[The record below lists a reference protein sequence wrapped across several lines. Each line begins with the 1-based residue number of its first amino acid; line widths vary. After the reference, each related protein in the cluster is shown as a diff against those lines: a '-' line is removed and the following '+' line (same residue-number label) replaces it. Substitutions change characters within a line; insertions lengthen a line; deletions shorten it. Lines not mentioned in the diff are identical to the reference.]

1 MKLTT
6 SLKANHLVHTDWL
19 DQFNK
24 QQQNYLRKC
33 VEQGIDI
40 SSFAKPEYSQLKMK
54 FLCEAMHEP
63 YDSSNLFHYA
73 HLDLG
78 LLKALRRMC
87 IAGVDDLK
95 YYSDKYTYDK
105 LEEIKLGLVRKVDVS
120 VYDDPKFPTA
130 CMRELREMLENGYDV
145 KPYANAQLTVH
156 QLRELRQ
163 GVSNGFDISKYA
175 IEEYRP
181 AQLREIVKGLNDD
194 LDVSKYDDYRFT
206 SEQMQCIRKG
216 LNDRLDVSI
225 YANYEINV
233 THMRRV
239 YNMLSAFKSAK
250 SSVRE
255 CGYEF
260 EYEFKKVDGANK

>member
-40 SSFAKPEYSQLKMK
+40 SPFAKPEYSQLKMK

-63 YDSSNLFHYA
+63 YDSSNLFDYA
-73 HLDLG
+73 HLALG

-87 IAGVDDLK
+87 MAGVDNLK
-95 YYSDKYTYDK
+95 YYSDEYTYDK

-120 VYDDPKFPTA
+120 VYDDPTFPTV
-130 CMRELREMLENGYDV
+130 CMRFLRELLENGHDA
-145 KPYANAQLTVH
+145 KPYANSQLTS
-156 QLRELRQ
+156 QQIKEL
-163 GVSNGFDISKYA
+163 SHAIYNGFDMSKYA
-175 IEEYRP
+175 IAEYKP
-181 AQLREIVKGLNDD
+181 AQLREIIKGLKDGLSVD
-194 LDVSKYDDYRFT
+194 RYDSYQFT
-206 SEQMQCIRKG
+206 SDQMKYIRKG
-216 LNDRLDVSI
+216 LEDRLDVSL
-225 YANYEINV
+225 YANHEIDV
-233 THMRRV
+233 MHMRRM
-239 YNMLSAFKSAK
+239 YNLLSAIKLANKSAK
-250 SSVRE
+250 A

-260 EYEFKKVDGANK
+260 KYQFKKVDDNV

>member
-6 SLKANHLVHTDWL
+6 SLNTNHLVHTDWL

-87 IAGVDDLK
+87 MAGVDDLK

-120 VYDDPKFPTA
+120 VYDDPTFPTA
-130 CMRELREMLENGYDV
+130 CMRFLRELLEHGHDA
-145 KPYANAQLTVH
+145 KPYANSQLTSQQIKALSH
-156 QLRELRQ
+156 
-163 GVSNGFDISKYA
+163 GIYNGFDMSKYA
-175 IEEYRP
+175 IEEYKP
-181 AQLREIVKGLNDD
+181 AQLREITEGLKEGLSVDR
-194 LDVSKYDDYRFT
+194 YDDYRFT
-206 SEQMQCIRKG
+206 SDQMKYIRKG
-216 LNDRLDVSI
+216 LEDRLDVSL
-225 YANYEINV
+225 YANHEIDV
-233 THMRRV
+233 MHTRHM
-239 YNMLSAFKSAK
+239 YNLLSAIKIAKK
-250 SSVRE
+250 SSVA

-260 EYEFKKVDGANK
+260 EYEFKKVDGTK

>member
-6 SLKANHLVHTDWL
+6 TLKANHLARTDWL

-40 SSFAKPEYSQLKMK
+40 SPFAKPEYSQLKMK

-63 YDSSNLFHYA
+63 YDSSNLFRFA

-87 IAGVDDLK
+87 MAGVDNLK
-95 YYSDKYTYDK
+95 YYSDEYTYDK

-120 VYDDPKFPTA
+120 VYDDPTFPTVLMR
-130 CMRELREMLENGYDV
+130 CLRELLEHGHDA
-145 KPYANAQLTVH
+145 KPYANPQLTSQQIKALGH
-156 QLRELRQ
+156 
-163 GVSNGFDISKYA
+163 GIYNGFDMSKYA
-175 IEEYRP
+175 IEEYKP
-181 AQLREIVKGLNDD
+181 AQLREITEGLKED
-194 LDVSKYDDYRFT
+194 LDVNCYDDYRFT
-206 SEQMQCIRKG
+206 SDQMKYIRKG
-216 LNDRLDVSI
+216 LEDRLDVSL
-225 YANYEINV
+225 YANHEIDV
-233 THMRRV
+233 THMRYM
-239 YNMLSAFKSAK
+239 YNLLSAIKLAKKSAK
-250 SSVRE
+250 A

-260 EYEFKKVDGANK
+260 EYQFKKVDDDK

>member
-6 SLKANHLVHTDWL
+6 SLNANHLVHTDWL

-40 SSFAKPEYSQLKMK
+40 SPFAKPEYSQLKMK
-54 FLCEAMHEP
+54 FLCEVMHEP
-63 YDSSNLFHYA
+63 YDSSNLFQYA

-87 IAGVDDLK
+87 MAGVDDLK

-120 VYDDPKFPTA
+120 IYDDPAFPTVL
-130 CMRELREMLENGYDV
+130 MKFLRELLEKGYDA
-145 KPYANAQLTVH
+145 KPYANPQLTSQQIKALGH
-156 QLRELRQ
+156 
-163 GVSNGFDISKYA
+163 GIYNGFDMSKYA
-175 IEEYRP
+175 IEEYKP
-181 AQLREIVKGLNDD
+181 AQLREITEGLKAD
-194 LDVSKYDDYRFT
+194 LNVDRYDSYQFT
-206 SEQMQCIRKG
+206 SDQMKYIRKG
-216 LNDRLDVSI
+216 LEDRLDVSL
-225 YANYEINV
+225 YANHEIDV
-233 THMRRV
+233 THMRHM
-239 YNMLSAFKSAK
+239 YNLLSAIKIAKKSTRA
-250 SSVRE
+250 

-260 EYEFKKVDGANK
+260 EYEFKKVDGTK

>member
-6 SLKANHLVHTDWL
+6 SLNANHLVHTDWL

-87 IAGVDDLK
+87 MAGVDNLK
-95 YYSDKYTYDK
+95 YYSDEYTYDK

-120 VYDDPKFPTA
+120 VYDDPTFPTVL
-130 CMRELREMLENGYDV
+130 MKFLRELLENGYDA
-145 KPYANAQLTVH
+145 KPYANPQLTSQQIKALSH
-156 QLRELRQ
+156 
-163 GVSNGFDISKYA
+163 SIYNGFDMSKYA
-175 IEEYRP
+175 IEEYKP
-181 AQLREIVKGLNDD
+181 AQLREIDNGLRDG

-206 SEQMQCIRKG
+206 SDQMKYIRKG
-216 LNDRLDVSI
+216 LEDRLDVSL
-225 YANYEINV
+225 YANYEIDV
-233 THMRRV
+233 IHMRQM
-239 YNMLSAFKSAK
+239 YNLLSSIKTAKKSAK
-250 SSVRE
+250 V

-260 EYEFKKVDGANK
+260 EYEFKKVDDDK

>member
-6 SLKANHLVHTDWL
+6 SLNANHLVHTDWL

-87 IAGVDDLK
+87 MAGVDDLK

-105 LEEIKLGLVRKVDVS
+105 LEEIKLGLVRNVDVS
-120 VYDDPKFPTA
+120 VYDNPAFPTVL
-130 CMRELREMLENGYDV
+130 MKFLRELLEKGYDA
-145 KPYANAQLTVH
+145 KPYANPQLTSQQIKVLSH
-156 QLRELRQ
+156 
-163 GVSNGFDISKYA
+163 GIYNGFDMSKYA
-175 IEEYRP
+175 IEEYKP
-181 AQLREIVKGLNDD
+181 AQLREIANGLRDG
-194 LDVSKYDDYRFT
+194 LDVSRYDDYQFT
-206 SEQMQCIRKG
+206 SDQMKYIRKG
-216 LNDRLDVSI
+216 LEDRLDVSL
-225 YANYEINV
+225 YANYKIDV
-233 THMRRV
+233 THMRHM
-239 YNMLSAFKSAK
+239 YNLLSAIKIAKKSAK
-250 SSVRE
+250 A

-260 EYEFKKVDGANK
+260 EYQFEKVDDDK

>member
-87 IAGVDDLK
+87 MAGVDDLK
-95 YYSDKYTYDK
+95 YYSDKYTYGK

-120 VYDDPKFPTA
+120 VYDDPTFPTA
-130 CMRELREMLENGYDV
+130 CMRFLRELLEHGHDA
-145 KPYANAQLTVH
+145 KPYANPQLTSQQIKALSH
-156 QLRELRQ
+156 
-163 GVSNGFDISKYA
+163 GIYNGFDMSKYA
-175 IEEYRP
+175 IEEYKP
-181 AQLREIVKGLNDD
+181 AQLREITEGLKED

-206 SEQMQCIRKG
+206 SDQMKYIRKG
-216 LNDRLDVSI
+216 LEDRLDVSL
-225 YANYEINV
+225 YANYKIDV
-233 THMRRV
+233 THMRHM
-239 YNMLSAFKSAK
+239 YNLLSAIKIAKKSAK
-250 SSVRE
+250 A
-255 CGYEF
+255 CGYTF
-260 EYEFKKVDGANK
+260 EYQFKKVDDDK

>member
-6 SLKANHLVHTDWL
+6 SLQANHLVRTDWL

-40 SSFAKPEYSQLKMK
+40 SPFAKPEYSQMKMK

-63 YDSSNLFHYA
+63 YDSSNLFQYA

-87 IAGVDDLK
+87 MAGVDDLK

-120 VYDDPKFPTA
+120 IYDDPTFPTA
-130 CMRELREMLENGYDV
+130 LMKFLRELLENGYDA
-145 KPYANAQLTVH
+145 KPYANPQLTSQQIKVLSH
-156 QLRELRQ
+156 
-163 GVSNGFDISKYA
+163 GIYNGFDMSKYA
-175 IEEYRP
+175 IEEYKP
-181 AQLREIVKGLNDD
+181 AQLREIANGLRDG
-194 LDVSKYDDYRFT
+194 LDVSRYDDHHFT
-206 SEQMQCIRKG
+206 SDQMKYVRKG
-216 LNDRLDVSI
+216 LEDLLDVSL
-225 YANYEINV
+225 YANHEIDV
-233 THMRRV
+233 THMRRM
-239 YNMLSAFKSAK
+239 YNLLSAIKTAKKSAK
-250 SSVRE
+250 A

-260 EYEFKKVDGANK
+260 EYQFKKVDGTK

>member
-6 SLKANHLVHTDWL
+6 SLQANHLVRTDWL

-54 FLCEAMHEP
+54 FLCEAIHEH
-63 YDSSNLFHYA
+63 YDSSNLFRFA

-87 IAGVDDLK
+87 MAGVDNLK
-95 YYSDKYTYDK
+95 YYSDEYTYDK

-120 VYDDPKFPTA
+120 VYDDPTFPTVL
-130 CMRELREMLENGYDV
+130 MRFLRELLEKGYDA
-145 KPYANAQLTVH
+145 KPYANPQLTSQQIKALGH
-156 QLRELRQ
+156 
-163 GVSNGFDISKYA
+163 GIYNGFDMSKYA
-175 IEEYRP
+175 IEEYKP
-181 AQLREIVKGLNDD
+181 AQLREIIEGLKEG
-194 LDVSKYDDYRFT
+194 LDVSRYDDYNFT
-206 SEQMQCIRKG
+206 SDQMKYIRKG
-216 LNDRLDVSI
+216 LEDRLDVSL
-225 YANYEINV
+225 YANHEIDV
-233 THMRRV
+233 MHMRYM
-239 YNMLSAFKSAK
+239 YNLLSAIKLSKKSAK
-250 SSVRE
+250 A

-260 EYEFKKVDGANK
+260 EYQFKKVDDDK

>member
-6 SLKANHLVHTDWL
+6 SLQANHLVRTDWL

-33 VEQGIDI
+33 VKQGIDI
-40 SSFAKPEYSQLKMK
+40 SSFAKPEYSQMKMK

-87 IAGVDDLK
+87 IAGVDNLK

-120 VYDDPKFPTA
+120 IYDDSTFPTA
-130 CMRELREMLENGYDV
+130 LMKFLRELLENGYDA
-145 KPYANAQLTVH
+145 KPYANPQLTSQQIKVLSH
-156 QLRELRQ
+156 
-163 GVSNGFDISKYA
+163 SIYNGFDMSKYA
-175 IEEYRP
+175 IEEYKP
-181 AQLREIVKGLNDD
+181 AQLREIANGLRDG
-194 LDVSKYDDYRFT
+194 LDVSRYDDHHFT
-206 SEQMQCIRKG
+206 SDQMKYIRKG
-216 LNDRLDVSI
+216 LEDRLDVSL
-225 YANYEINV
+225 YANHEIDV
-233 THMRRV
+233 THMRHM
-239 YNMLSAFKSAK
+239 YNLLSAIKTAKKSAK
-250 SSVRE
+250 A

-260 EYEFKKVDGANK
+260 EYQFKKVDDDK

>member
-6 SLKANHLVHTDWL
+6 SLNANHLVHTDWL

-33 VEQGIDI
+33 AEQGIDI

-54 FLCEAMHEP
+54 FLCEAMREP

-87 IAGVDDLK
+87 MAGVDDLK

-120 VYDDPKFPTA
+120 IYDDPAFPTVL
-130 CMRELREMLENGYDV
+130 MKFLRELLEKGYDA
-145 KPYANAQLTVH
+145 KPYANPQLTSQQIKALGH
-156 QLRELRQ
+156 
-163 GVSNGFDISKYA
+163 GIYNGFDMSKYA
-175 IEEYRP
+175 IEEYKP
-181 AQLREIVKGLNDD
+181 AQLREITEGLKEGLSVDR
-194 LDVSKYDDYRFT
+194 YDSYQFT
-206 SEQMQCIRKG
+206 SDQMKYIRKG
-216 LNDRLDVSI
+216 LEDRLDVSL
-225 YANYEINV
+225 YANYKIDV
-233 THMRRV
+233 THMRHM
-239 YNMLSAFKSAK
+239 YNLLSAIKIAKKSAK
-250 SSVRE
+250 A

-260 EYEFKKVDGANK
+260 EYQFKKVDGTK

>member
-6 SLKANHLVHTDWL
+6 SLNANHLVHTDWL

-24 QQQNYLRKC
+24 QQQNYLRKY

-87 IAGVDDLK
+87 MAGVDDLK

-120 VYDDPKFPTA
+120 VYDDPTFPTA
-130 CMRELREMLENGYDV
+130 CMRVLRELLEHGHDA
-145 KPYANAQLTVH
+145 KPYANPQLTSQQIKALSH
-156 QLRELRQ
+156 
-163 GVSNGFDISKYA
+163 GIYNGFDMSKYA
-175 IEEYRP
+175 IEEYKP
-181 AQLREIVKGLNDD
+181 AQLREITEGLKEGLNVDH
-194 LDVSKYDDYRFT
+194 YDDYHFT
-206 SEQMQCIRKG
+206 SDQMKYIRKG
-216 LNDRLDVSI
+216 LEDRLDISL
-225 YANYEINV
+225 YANHEIDV
-233 THMRRV
+233 IHMRRV
-239 YNMLSAFKSAK
+239 YNLLSSIKIAKKSAK
-250 SSVRE
+250 A

-260 EYEFKKVDGANK
+260 EYEFKKVDGTK